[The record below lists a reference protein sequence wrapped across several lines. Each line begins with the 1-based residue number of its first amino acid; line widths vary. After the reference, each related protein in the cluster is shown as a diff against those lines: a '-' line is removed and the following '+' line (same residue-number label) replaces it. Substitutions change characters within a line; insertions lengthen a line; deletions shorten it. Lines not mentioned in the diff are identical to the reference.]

1 VTRPAVDAA
10 RRAVEAGAGG
20 QRPPGLLGRL
30 LAAVRP
36 EFRVEVLVPGPDDVI
51 LGAPV
56 CVVPGC
62 GRVRR
67 ERNGLCRGHLQR
79 WRRQGRP
86 ELAGFVEATPA
97 PTLGRGRLLAC
108 AVPGCNGGRHGQGL
122 CRRHHGAWQ
131 QAGRPELAVWA
142 ATVTVDPTAVRPVC
156 GLPSCSLWATNE
168 QGGFCRSHQS
178 RWRRWQQRTDQHD
191 VEAFI
196 RDCETRGE
204 ERLDFRP
211 LPAQLRLELQY
222 AVQCRVDQRR
232 GRAKPSDLAV
242 VVRVAACSGAGSL
255 LDWPQAV
262 WDATFAELTPRAVAN
277 ANAIPLGFLRFA
289 RRCVDDLAH
298 GQGWDAEYPRDVW
311 DLRRVG
317 IVHPQ
322 ARRIRFD
329 RIPQPW
335 LRDLVKRWVRWKL
348 TTDVSPVHVARST
361 TFLVRFA
368 RFLATPTVR
377 VDALAG
383 LTREVLERYAA
394 EATYQLDSVRSRRL
408 ALGSVNRFLQ
418 AIRQHRWDASL
429 PGEAVYYREDFPKP
443 PPLKARGL
451 PEPVMAQLE
460 QPDNLARLA
469 DPAVRLLTL
478 ILLRTGLRIGDGARL
493 GFDCV
498 VRDAQ
503 DAPYL
508 RYWNHKL
515 HREAAVPIDADL
527 ADQIGAQ
534 QQRVLARWP
543 QPTVLLP
550 RQTANP
556 DGRWPLPQA
565 TYRAQLGRWLAACDI
580 RDEHGRLVH
589 ITPHQWRHT
598 FATRLLNLDVPQ
610 EVVRKLLDH
619 DSHQMTG
626 HYARLHDQTVRRH
639 WEQARKVN
647 IAGETVTLDPGGPL
661 AEAAWAK
668 DRLARAKQAL
678 PNGYCGLPLQQTC
691 PHANACLTCPV
702 FITTPQFLP
711 QHHQQ
716 RARTLQL
723 IATAQAGGQT
733 RMVEMNRQVLGN
745 LDRIITALE
754 AGADPDLV
762 EGTADAG

>member
-1 VTRPAVDAA
+1 VTRPEADGSYQAG
-10 RRAVEAGAGG
+10 EAGAGG
-20 QRPPGLLGRL
+20 QWPPGLLERL
-30 LAAVRP
+30 LAAVRR
-36 EFRVEVLVPGPDDVI
+36 EFRVEVLVPGPDDAI
-51 LGAPV
+51 LGAPA

-62 GRVRR
+62 DRVRR

-86 ELAGFVEATPA
+86 ELAGFVEATA
-97 PTLGRGRLLAC
+97 ARTLGRGQLQAC
-108 AVPGCNGGRHGQGL
+108 VVPGCNHGRHGHGL
-122 CRRHHGAWQ
+122 CANHHRAWQ
-131 QAGRPELAVWA
+131 QAGRPELAAWA
-142 ATVTVDPTAVRPVC
+142 VKVAVDPATVWPVC
-156 GLPSCSLWATNE
+156 GLPSCALWAISKR
-168 QGGFCRSHQS
+168 GGFCRSHQS
-178 RWRRWQQRTDQHD
+178 RWRKWQQRTGRGDIQ
-191 VEAFI
+191 AFI
-196 RDCETRGE
+196 GDCETRGE

-211 LPAQLRLELQY
+211 LPAQLKLELQY

-232 GRAKPSDLAV
+232 GKANPSDLAV
-242 VVRVAACSGAGSL
+242 VLRVAARSGASSL
-255 LDWPQAV
+255 LNWPQAT
-262 WDATFAELTPRAVAN
+262 WDAKFAELTPRTVSN

-289 RRCVDDLAH
+289 RQRIDDLAH

-311 DLRRVG
+311 DLHRVG
-317 IVHPQ
+317 IVHHQ

-361 TFLVRFA
+361 TYLVRFA
-368 RFLATPTVR
+368 LFLATPSVR
-377 VDALAG
+377 VDAVAG

-394 EATYQLDSVRSRRL
+394 EVAGQLDSVRSRRL
-408 ALGSVNRFLQ
+408 ALGRVNRFLL

-429 PGEAVYYREDFPKP
+429 PGEAVFYREDFPKQ
-443 PPLKARGL
+443 PPLLARAL
-451 PEPVMAQLE
+451 PEPVMAQVE
-460 QPDNLARLA
+460 HPDNLARLA

-478 ILLRTGLRIGDGARL
+478 ILLRTGLRVGDGARL

-503 DAPYL
+503 HAPYL

-515 HREAAVPIDADL
+515 HREAAVPIDEDL
-527 ADQIGAQ
+527 AGQIRAQ

-565 TYRAQLGRWLAACDI
+565 TYRAQLSRWLAACDI
-580 RDEHGRLVH
+580 RDEHGRPVH
-589 ITPHQWRHT
+589 VTPHQWRHT

-647 IAGETVTLDPGGPL
+647 IAGERVTLDRGPL
-661 AEAAWAK
+661 ADAAWAK

-702 FITTPQFLP
+702 FITTPEFLP

-716 RARTLQL
+716 RARTLEL
-723 IATAQAGGQT
+723 IATAEAGGQT

-745 LDRIITALE
+745 LDRVITALE
-754 AGADPDLV
+754 AGDDPDLA
-762 EGTADAG
+762 EGAADAG